1 MKNNRDVIDVFLD
14 EKENLIYVEEEN
26 TVYKI
31 DVVNAIEKLNK

>member
-1 MKNNRDVIDVFLD
+1 VKNNRDVIDVFLD